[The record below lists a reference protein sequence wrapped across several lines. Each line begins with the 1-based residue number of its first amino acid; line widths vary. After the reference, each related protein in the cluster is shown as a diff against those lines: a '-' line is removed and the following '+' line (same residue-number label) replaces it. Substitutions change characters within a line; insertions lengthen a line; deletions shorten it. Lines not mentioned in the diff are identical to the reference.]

1 MMSEEKWKKL
11 EVWQLSNEFALDVYC
26 ATKEFPKDE
35 LYGLTSQ
42 LRRAALSVPTNI
54 VEGHSR
60 SGDKELARFLDIA
73 LGSLGEAKYLL
84 FFSNK
89 LQYLSDKSFLELD
102 KLAQDVGMKL
112 WSFYKVVKG

>member
-1 MMSEEKWKKL
+1 MSEEKWKKL
-11 EVWQLSNEFALDVYC
+11 EVWQLSNKFALDVYH
-26 ATKEFPKDE
+26 ATKEFPKEE
-35 LYGLTSQ
+35 LFGLTSQ

-84 FFSNK
+84 FFSRQIGFLSESSFSALDALIQELGSK
-89 LQYLSDKSFLELD
+89 LYAF
-102 KLAQDVGMKL
+102 
-112 WSFYKVVKG
+112 FKVVKG

>member
-1 MMSEEKWKKL
+1 MSEAKWKKL
-11 EVWQLSNEFALDVYC
+11 EVWQLANKFAVDVYH
-26 ATKEFPKDE
+26 ATEELPKEE

-73 LGSLGEAKYLL
+73 LGSLGETRYLL
-84 FFSNK
+84 FFSR
-89 LQYLSDKSFLELD
+89 QIGFLSESSFLVLEPLGQELGA
-102 KLAQDVGMKL
+102 KLYA
-112 WSFYKVVKG
+112 FFKVVKG